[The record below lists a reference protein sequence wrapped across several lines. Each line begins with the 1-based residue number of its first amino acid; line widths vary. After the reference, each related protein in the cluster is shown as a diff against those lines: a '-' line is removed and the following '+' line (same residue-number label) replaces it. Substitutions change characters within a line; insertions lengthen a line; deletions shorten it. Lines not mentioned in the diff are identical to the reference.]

1 MRSTTVEAQLPC
13 ITERS
18 ELRGKPASGG
28 RVTGTARVLH
38 HPSEGARMRPGDI
51 LVCVTT
57 TPVWAPLFSIAG
69 GVVTETGGALS
80 SLATVARERGIPT
93 VISVHGAT
101 ARIRDGQIVTVDGD
115 SGVVLIDA

>member
-1 MRSTTVEAQLPC
+1 MRSTTA
-13 ITERS
+13 ERPLLS
-18 ELRGKPASGG
+18 TTDRCKLRGKPASGG
-28 RVTGTARVLH
+28 LVTGTARVLH

-80 SLATVARERGIPT
+80 SLSTVARERGIPT
-93 VISVHGAT
+93 VVSAQGAT

-115 SGVVLIDA
+115 SGVVSIEA

>member
-13 ITERS
+13 ITERN